1 MAITLKYSIDTRTK
15 LKSGKYQLRLR
26 IIFNRS
32 DSFIPTGFHLT
43 KEEWDQK
50 KEIVR
55 STSTTMTNT
64 TRFNNKLA
72 QDKAELMD
80 KIVGLES
87 AGKLHGLRAV
97 DIKELVYAKPS
108 ETYTVLSFIDMEMQS
123 LIEEGRVGTARTLRD
138 LKNKLIKFHGSKIA
152 LHFADINYS
161 FLRNL
166 EKTHLAA
173 GSNRGSLGVYMRT
186 LRAIFNKAIKHGIV
200 KEELYPFKQ
209 YTIRKSEPFRRALQE
224 DDLKKIIGANLKKGS
239 ALSKAR
245 DFYLASIYLR
255 GVNWMDM
262 ALMKVSNIE
271 GDFERINY
279 KRHKTGKPFSVKI
292 IPQVKQILENL
303 NGGLNYEDDQ
313 YLFPILKPEDDGNRI
328 PLKIENRR
336 RKLNKTLKELA
347 GQLEI
352 KTFTIYSARHTW
364 ATLSK
369 RKGIPTAGIQE
380 GLGHATEQ
388 QTQTYLDSFGNDVLD
403 KYNDMVFGDL

>member
-1 MAITLKYSIDTRTK
+1 M
-15 LKSGKYQLRLR
+15 
-26 IIFNRS
+26 
-32 DSFIPTGFHLT
+32 
-43 KEEWDQK
+43 
-50 KEIVR
+50 
-55 STSTTMTNT
+55 
-64 TRFNNKLA
+64 
-72 QDKAELMD
+72 
-80 KIVGLES
+80 
-87 AGKLHGLRAV
+87 
-97 DIKELVYAKPS
+97 
-108 ETYTVLSFIDMEMQS
+108 
-123 LIEEGRVGTARTLRD
+123 
-138 LKNKLIKFHGSKIA
+138 
-152 LHFADINYS
+152 HFADINYA

-224 DDLKKIIGANLKKGS
+224 EDLKTIIGANLKKGS

-262 ALMKVSNIE
+262 ALMKISDIE

-279 KRHKTGKPFSVKI
+279 KRHKTGKPFSVKV
-292 IPQVKQILENL
+292 IPQVRQILQNL
-303 NGGLNYEDDQ
+303 NGDLNYKSNQ
-313 YLFPILKPEDDGNRI
+313 YLFPILKPEDEGNRI

-388 QTQTYLDSFGNDVLD
+388 QTQTYLDSFGSEVLD
-403 KYNDMVFGDL
+403 RYNDMVFGNL